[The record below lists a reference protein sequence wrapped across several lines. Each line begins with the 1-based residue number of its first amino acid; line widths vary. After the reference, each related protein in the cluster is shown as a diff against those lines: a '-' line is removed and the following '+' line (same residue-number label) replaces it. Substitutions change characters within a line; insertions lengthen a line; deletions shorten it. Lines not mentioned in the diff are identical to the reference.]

1 MIDYY
6 ELLQVAPTV
15 STEEIRKAFRRLA
28 KQYHPDLQQHKSEA
42 DRREA
47 QRRFVQLTQAYETLS
62 HSAKRQAYDSQWWRT
77 TQQAKRSQTHQKA
90 STNTSSSQ
98 TRKRSYER
106 PREDFT
112 DFAETSLEDLLK
124 DVEGLLKQFGVQR
137 TDPLELLLEWA
148 RRVYREV
155 MEAWHEENS
164 SPHSTSGTE
173 QSRSDEK
180 TRRPK
185 EEKTQAHDDPRADIE
200 AELERLKRYQ
210 RTNRQQTRR
219 QTAET
224 DVHDELERLKR
235 KYRP

>member
-98 TRKRSYER
+98 TWKRSYER

-155 MEAWHEENS
+155 MKL
-164 SPHSTSGTE
+164 GTKRTPLLTLLQA
-173 QSRSDEK
+173 QSNLGRVKKLADLK
-180 TRRPK
+180 KKKLRP
-185 EEKTQAHDDPRADIE
+185 
-200 AELERLKRYQ
+200 
-210 RTNRQQTRR
+210 
-219 QTAET
+219 
-224 DVHDELERLKR
+224 
-235 KYRP
+235 

>member
-42 DRREA
+42 DQREA

-62 HSAKRQAYDSQWWRT
+62 HSAKRQAYDLQWRRT

-164 SPHSTSGTE
+164 STHSTSGTE
-173 QSRSDEK
+173 QSQSG
-180 TRRPK
+180 
-185 EEKTQAHDDPRADIE
+185 EKTQAYDDPRADIE

-210 RTNRQQTRR
+210 RTNHQQTRR

>member
-6 ELLQVAPTV
+6 ELLQVEPTA
-15 STEEIRKAFRRLA
+15 STEEVRKAFRWLA
-28 KQYHPDLQQHKSEA
+28 KQYHPDLLQHKSEA
-42 DRREA
+42 NQREA

-62 HSAKRQAYDSQWWRT
+62 HSAKRQAYDLRWRRAT
-77 TQQAKRSQTHQKA
+77 EQARRSQRHQKA

-98 TRKRSYER
+98 NQKRSYQR

-148 RRVYREV
+148 RRIYHEV
-155 MEAWHEENS
+155 IEAWHEENS
-164 SPHSTSGTE
+164 SAHPTSGTE
-173 QSRSDEK
+173 QSWSGGE

-185 EEKTQAHDDPRADIE
+185 EKKTQAHDDPRADIE

-210 RTNRQQTRR
+210 RTNRQQTSR

>member
-42 DRREA
+42 DQREA

-62 HSAKRQAYDSQWWRT
+62 HSAKRQAYDLQWRRT

-164 SPHSTSGTE
+164 STHSTSGTE
-173 QSRSDEK
+173 QSQSG
-180 TRRPK
+180 
-185 EEKTQAHDDPRADIE
+185 EKTQAYDDPRADIE

-210 RTNRQQTRR
+210 HTNHQQTRR

>member
-6 ELLQVAPTV
+6 ELLQVAPTA

-42 DRREA
+42 AQREA
-47 QRRFVQLTQAYETLS
+47 QRCFVQLTQAYETLS
-62 HSAKRQAYDSQWWRT
+62 HSAQRQTYDTQWQKKAQR
-77 TQQAKRSQTHQKA
+77 AKSSQTHQKTSA
-90 STNTSSSQ
+90 NTSSSQ
-98 TRKRSYER
+98 TRTRSYESS
-106 PREDFT
+106 REDFT

-137 TDPLELLLEWA
+137 TDPLEFLLEWA

-155 MEAWHEENS
+155 MEAWHEEN
-164 SPHSTSGTE
+164 HSTDSASGAE
-173 QSRSDEK
+173 QSRSGSEAH
-180 TRRPK
+180 RPK

-200 AELERLKRYQ
+200 AELERFKRFQ
-210 RTNRQQTRR
+210 RSNPQQTRR
-219 QTAET
+219 QTAEM
-224 DVHDELERLKR
+224 DVYDELERLKR

>member
-1 MIDYY
+1 MINYY

-42 DRREA
+42 DQREA
-47 QRRFVQLTQAYETLS
+47 QRRVVQRTQAYETLS
-62 HSAKRQAYDSQWWRT
+62 HSAKRQAYDLQWRRT

-98 TRKRSYER
+98 TWKRSYER

-155 MEAWHEENS
+155 IEAWHEENS
-164 SPHSTSGTE
+164 STHSTSGTE
-173 QSRSDEK
+173 QSRSGEK

-185 EEKTQAHDDPRADIE
+185 EEKTQAYDDPRADIE

-210 RTNRQQTRR
+210 RTSHKQTRH